1 MLSIFMSGTY
11 FYMWTVNQGV
21 FKMFLN
27 LYLNRTYVCDNINL
41 QTKEHQFDC
50 ENRLLDEAVS
60 VDMD

>member
-11 FYMWTVNQGV
+11 FYMWTANLGV

-27 LYLNRTYVCDNINL
+27 LYLNRTYVCDNMNL
-41 QTKEHQFDC
+41 QTREHQFDSADK
-50 ENRLLDEAVS
+50 LSDEAES